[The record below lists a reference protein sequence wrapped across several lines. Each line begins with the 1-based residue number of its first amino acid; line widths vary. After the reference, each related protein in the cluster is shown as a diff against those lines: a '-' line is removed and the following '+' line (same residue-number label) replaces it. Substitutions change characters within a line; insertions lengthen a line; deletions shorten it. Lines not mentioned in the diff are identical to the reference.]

1 MGNTRS
7 RAWSARR
14 TAIRGAGATFPY
26 PIYAQW
32 SGAYQKESGVGLN
45 YQSIG
50 SGGGE
55 KQIRA
60 RTVTFGASDRP
71 LSGAELTKKVL
82 AQSPTVLGG
91 VVAAV
96 NLDGV
101 GPGDLTLDGLT
112 AAEIF
117 LGKIKKWDDP
127 AIARLN
133 PSLKLPPIDIVTSI
147 AAMDR
152 AQRLFGH
159 PIGERR

>member
-45 YQSIG
+45 YQSVG

-60 RTVTFGASDRP
+60 RTRDFRRFG
-71 LSGAELTKKVL
+71 
-82 AQSPTVLGG
+82 
-91 VVAAV
+91 
-96 NLDGV
+96 
-101 GPGDLTLDGLT
+101 
-112 AAEIF
+112 
-117 LGKIKKWDDP
+117 
-127 AIARLN
+127 
-133 PSLKLPPIDIVTSI
+133 
-147 AAMDR
+147 
-152 AQRLFGH
+152 
-159 PIGERR
+159 